1 MMNHN
6 ACPLSYKKINSYEFR
21 MAGAFYTILLAI
33 FLLSGKIFIIV
44 YLLGD
49 VAMRLS
55 FINHSPILFLSKMI
69 LKWIHYKKQM
79 EDYAPKRFALI
90 LGAVMLM
97 MMMMILSTNLYSL
110 ETISWILSGILII
123 LKLLD
128 VIFNYC
134 VGCKLYQFITLF
146 QSKLKGIL

>member
-1 MMNHN
+1 MNHT

-21 MAGAFYTILLAI
+21 MAGAFYTILLTL

-55 FINHSPILFLSKMI
+55 FVNNSPILFLSKMI

-79 EDYAPKRFALI
+79 EDDAPKRFALI

-97 MMMMILSTNLYSL
+97 IILSTNLYSL
-110 ETISWILSGILII
+110 ETISWILSVNLII

-134 VGCKLYQFITLF
+134 VGCKLYQFITIF
-146 QSKLKGIL
+146 YSKLKGIL

>member
-49 VAMRLS
+49 VGMRLF
-55 FINHSPILFLSKMI
+55 FINHSPILLLSKMI

-90 LGAVMLM
+90 LGAVML
-97 MMMMILSTNLYSL
+97 MMILSTNLYSL

-134 VGCKLYQFITLF
+134 VGCKLYQFINLSST
-146 QSKLKGIL
+146 K